1 MDLPEGVL
9 EDFTGVLS
17 VRRGDEVLGE
27 WAVGLADRVHSVPNT
42 PQTKFGIASG
52 SKTFTAAT
60 VLSLVA
66 DGILALDTTARS
78 LLGPDLPLIADDVT
92 IDHLLSHRSGIGDY
106 LDEDEDE
113 FAPLALPVQALDSTP
128 AFLPLLDGYPTKFQA
143 GKRFSYCNGGYVVL
157 ALLAE
162 RSSGVPF
169 AELVTQRVF
178 DPAGMAD
185 SGYPRSDALPPHTA
199 TGYKDD
205 GRSNVFD
212 LPVVASGDGGAYTTV
227 ADVHRFWS
235 ALTGGAVI
243 PAELYDSMREPVS
256 PDADDGR
263 GYGRGLW
270 LDDGLLSLSGS
281 DYGTTARSLHD
292 VTSGLTATALA
303 NAEVAILAR
312 TDSLMAAALEHVGGR
327 A

>member
-1 MDLPEGVL
+1 MELPDGVL
-9 EDFTGVLS
+9 DGFTGVVS
-17 VRRGDEVLGE
+17 AHHGDEVLGE

-42 PQTKFGIASG
+42 PLTRFSIASG
-52 SKTFTAAT
+52 SKTFTAAA

-66 DGILALDTTARS
+66 DGSLTLETRARTILGS
-78 LLGPDLPLIADDVT
+78 DLPLIADDVT

-128 AFLPLLDGYPTKFQA
+128 AFLPILDGYPTKFPA
-143 GKRFSYCNGGYVVL
+143 GERFSYCNGGYVVL

-162 RSSGVPF
+162 RVSGVPY
-169 AELVTQRVF
+169 AQLVTQRVF
-178 DPAGMAD
+178 DPAGMAH
-185 SGYPRSDALPPHTA
+185 SGFPRSDALPPNTA

-205 GRSNVFD
+205 GRSNIFD
-212 LPVVASGDGGAYTTV
+212 LPVVASGDGGAYTTA
-227 ADVHRFWS
+227 ADVQRFWR
-235 ALTGGAVI
+235 ALTAGAVL
-243 PAELYDSMREPVS
+243 PPELVDAMREPVS
-256 PDADDGR
+256 PDADEGR

-270 LDDGLLSLSGS
+270 LDDGMLSLSGS

-292 VTSGLTATALA
+292 VGTGVTVTALA
-303 NAEVAILAR
+303 NAELPILAR
-312 TDSLMAAALEHVGGR
+312 TNALMAAALEHVGGR